1 MPLDRLLQK
10 ILDDAEA
17 EVSRRER
24 EAARQRGLILDE
36 ARTEAE
42 ALAAR
47 TVEEAKRRATA
58 ILERAT
64 ASGELESRKLLLAA
78 KQHMIRQAVDN
89 AVRTLAELPDEDYR
103 RVLESMLVRAASD
116 LGGGEIE
123 VIVSKD
129 DRERVTQA
137 FLDSVGHH
145 EDLAG
150 RISFQLAAES
160 RETGGGFVL
169 RKGRIESN
177 ATFPALARARQEDL
191 GALAGELLFGQD

>member
-1 MPLDRLLQK
+1 MPLDKLLQR

-17 EVSRRER
+17 QASRREQ
-24 EAARQRGLILDE
+24 EAARQRDLILDD
-36 ARTEAE
+36 ARAEAE
-42 ALAAR
+42 ALAERA
-47 TVEEAKRRATA
+47 VEDAKRRATA
-58 ILERAT
+58 ILQRAR
-64 ASGELESRKLLLAA
+64 ASGELEARKLLLAT
-78 KQHMIRQAVDN
+78 KQNMIRQAVDT

-103 RVLESMLVRAASD
+103 RLLETMLLRAASD
-116 LGGGEIE
+116 LGGGGIE

-150 RISFQLAAES
+150 RVSFQLAAES
-160 RETGGGFVL
+160 RQTGGGFVL

-177 ATFPALARARQEDL
+177 ATFPALARARREDL
-191 GALAGELLFGQD
+191 EALAGELLFGQD